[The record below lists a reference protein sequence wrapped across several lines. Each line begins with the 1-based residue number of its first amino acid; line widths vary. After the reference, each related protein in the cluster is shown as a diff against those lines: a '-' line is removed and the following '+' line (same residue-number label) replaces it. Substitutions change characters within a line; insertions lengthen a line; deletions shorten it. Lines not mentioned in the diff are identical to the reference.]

1 MTPVGFGDISGD
13 PTSCPPAAFP
23 RHLNISPLPHPT
35 ASDTHCIGACL
46 SSQPR
51 HPHITVSLLVS
62 SRSFYPLP
70 PLCSPSCLHHQLIGN
85 LPSPL
90 DRVSNFLFCVC
101 LKSSLFSF
109 PFYCGIPGVNQS
121 KEQSGICLC
130 LVGAA
135 SFFGM
140 SCYASCRVVGDEQ
153 WSATCEFVILYILWQ
168 TLLGPHDYVHLCTP
182 L

>member
-23 RHLNISPLPHPT
+23 RHLNFSPLPHST

-70 PLCSPSCLHHQLIGN
+70 PLCSPSCFHHQLIGN

-90 DRVSNFLFCVC
+90 DRVSNFLFLCVFEIQPVFIPI
-101 LKSSLFSF
+101 LLWNSRSKPVKRTVWRLPVFGGGS
-109 PFYCGIPGVNQS
+109 PFLWD
-121 KEQSGICLC
+121 ELLC
-130 LVGAA
+130 FLQG
-135 SFFGM
+135 
-140 SCYASCRVVGDEQ
+140 CR
-153 WSATCEFVILYILWQ
+153 W
-168 TLLGPHDYVHLCTP
+168 
-182 L
+182 